1 MKGWLADKYGLSW
14 QVIPKQ
20 LIEMVS
26 DPDAEKSK
34 RASDAMFKMKKID
47 ISQLKKAYDG

>member
-1 MKGWLADKYGLSW
+1 
-14 QVIPKQ
+14 
-20 LIEMVS
+20 MVS

-34 RASDAMFKMKKID
+34 RASEAMFKMKKID